1 MGPVTRSQS
10 KQKEYAVAID
20 FDGASK
26 AWRSNKNT
34 LKNGCFSYKKPV
46 YNLRSS
52 ETPFSNYNLR
62 SREPSGC
69 LVQHYEAAF

>member
-34 LKNGCFSYKKPV
+34 LKNGCFTYKKEV
-46 YNLRSS
+46 LQRYNLRS
-52 ETPFSNYNLR
+52 LA
-62 SREPSGC
+62 EPSGC
-69 LVQHYEAAF
+69 LAGGPYAQALRELS